1 MQLEEILTAALQ
13 DFIKTE
19 RQAKTPGGL
28 LNTFKAEAIGE
39 IFKFVAR
46 QDWKEIAEQN
56 REAQRHDA

>member
-1 MQLEEILTAALQ
+1 MQLEETLTAALQ
-13 DFIKTE
+13 DFIKAE

-28 LNTFKAEAIGE
+28 LNTFKTEAIGE

-46 QDWKEIAEQN
+46 QDWEEIAEQN